1 MPDTYDA
8 PTRSAVMKRVR
19 SRDTEPEVLL
29 RKTLYSLGMRG
40 WRCHQQNLP
49 GKPDLSFTRGRL
61 AVFVD
66 GAFWHGHPSKYWR
79 GRSGGY
85 WDSKIERN
93 IERDQRANEQLL
105 DHGWNVVRLW
115 DFEVQSDPVAAAG
128 RVLKAFER
136 SRNGDRVLEVPSF
149 SLAEG
154 PPKSPN
160 KDPQEDS

>member
-8 PTRSAVMKRVR
+8 ATRSAVMKRIKG
-19 SRDTEPEVLL
+19 RDTGAEMLL
-29 RKTLYSLGMRG
+29 RKTLYSLGVRG
-40 WRCHQQNLP
+40 WRCHRRDLP

-85 WDSKIERN
+85 WDGKIERN
-93 IERDQRANEQLL
+93 IERDRRANRQLAAER
-105 DHGWNVVRLW
+105 WNVVRIW
-115 DFEVQSDPVAAAG
+115 DFEVESDPVAAA
-128 RVLKAFER
+128 RKVLEALGR
-136 SRNGDRVLEVPSF
+136 SRRGETVYEAPSL

-154 PPKSPN
+154 PPKARDENLREKP
-160 KDPQEDS
+160 